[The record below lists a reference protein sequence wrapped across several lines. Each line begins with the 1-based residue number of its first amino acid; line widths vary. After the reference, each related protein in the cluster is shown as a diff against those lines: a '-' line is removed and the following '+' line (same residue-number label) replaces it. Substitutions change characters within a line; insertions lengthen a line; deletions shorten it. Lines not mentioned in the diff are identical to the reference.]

1 MQESLFFSESHCVL
15 SLCESKKIIGCTTSS
30 CLTDVFY
37 LVRKASKNND
47 TAYKALKY
55 IITFL
60 KILPVTSNDIIQAYN
75 IRADDFEDCLLAV
88 CGINNKCQAIVTR
101 NARDFEKFNIPVYSP
116 QEIISYYC

>member
-1 MQESLFFSESHCVL
+1 M
-15 SLCESKKIIGCTTSS
+15 
-30 CLTDVFY
+30 FY